1 MDGFTAAQAC
11 RFTGCT
17 PHQLRYWDRINL
29 VRPSL
34 QSTGGRPGV
43 RRLYAFRDLVALK
56 VVRSLLEGGVS
67 LQRVRRAY
75 DYLRRKASLEK
86 NFSEVKLS
94 TDGQTIFSSSEGE
107 LLDLLREGQMAF
119 FLALDEAVDSPEGRT
134 VGHLYDR
141 EEFVSSLRRVESTVE
156 RQLDPET
163 RQRVWASR

>member
-1 MDGFTAAQAC
+1 
-11 RFTGCT
+11 
-17 PHQLRYWDRINL
+17 
-29 VRPSL
+29 
-34 QSTGGRPGV
+34 
-43 RRLYAFRDLVALK
+43 LYSFRDLVALK

-119 FLALDEAVDSPEGRT
+119 FLAIDQAVESPEGKT

-141 EEFVSSLRRVESTVE
+141 DEFITSLRRVESSVE
-156 RQLDPET
+156 RELDPAT
-163 RQRVWASR
+163 RERVWAAR